1 MVSTAGSGGLAYLE
15 TLKNVEIEVGIKSDV
30 QSCKSGLQGGV
41 FFLGGALDNTLTLK
55 SEASFQ
61 NLDSQEGSI
70 AVFTGINNFLA
81 SDFKLTIIG
90 C

>member
-30 QSCKSGLQGGV
+30 QSCKCGLQGGV